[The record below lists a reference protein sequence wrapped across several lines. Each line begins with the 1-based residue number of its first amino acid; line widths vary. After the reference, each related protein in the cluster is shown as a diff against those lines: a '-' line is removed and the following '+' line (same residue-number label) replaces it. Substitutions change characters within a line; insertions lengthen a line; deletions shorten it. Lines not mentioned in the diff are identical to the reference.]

1 MWIIYLE
8 MALVF
13 ALAVFIVWWTLPGK
27 KPPAAP
33 DKDDD
38 DKRK

>member
-13 ALAVFIVWWTLPGK
+13 ALAVFIVWWTLPSK
-27 KPPAAP
+27 RKPPQDPRDA
-33 DKDDD
+33 
-38 DKRK
+38 DKREP